1 MKTSLSRIIENIE
14 ISSGIYKMTIA
25 VDTKPV
31 PGQFYMVKGL
41 NGDYLLPRPIS
52 VHDYCDGNLVLL
64 YRVSGHG
71 TDMMSKM
78 NDNMEVQLL
87 GPLGNGFDLEAIK
100 GKTAVIGGGIGTAPL
115 LYLAKEMKKADMDIF
130 LGFKDIVY
138 SIEDFENT
146 GKNVIVATEDGSVG
160 KKGFVTDCVD
170 YDKYKTV
177 ITCGPDIMMNKIIK
191 TCVDYK
197 IDIYASLEKRMACGV
212 GACLGCVTETING
225 NKRVCK
231 DGPVFKGSELVISE

>member
-1 MKTSLSRIIENIE
+1 MKTSLSRIIENIKVAE
-14 ISSGIYKMTIA
+14 GIYKMTLD

-52 VHDYCDGNLVLL
+52 VHDYYDGKLVLL
-64 YRVSGHG
+64 YRISGHG
-71 TDMMSKM
+71 TDMMSRMKE
-78 NDNMEVQLL
+78 DTEVQVL

-115 LYLAKEMKKADMDIF
+115 YYLAKEMKKADMDIY

-146 GKNVIVATEDGSVG
+146 GHSVTVATEDGSVG
-160 KKGFVTDCVD
+160 TKGFVTDCVD
-170 YDKYKTV
+170 YDKYRMV
-177 ITCGPDIMMNKIIK
+177 ITCGPDIMMNKIIR
-191 TCVDYK
+191 TCVDHK

-212 GACLGCVTETING
+212 GACLGCVTETVNG

-231 DGPVFKGSELVISE
+231 DGPVFNGKELILSE